1 MQGRNRKSNNAYTY
15 DLVSDDEEEVTQAS
29 NLNRANLEG
38 DDRPTKRRKLFKG
51 ILADEDS
58 TYDLETVLYEVNEKK
73 ARKFEALS
81 LEAQQQCI
89 RAISRLFLFRG
100 SKREV
105 ITRGQLLEYL
115 GKIDLEYKAHC
126 DVVLEKVQEVLLGS
140 TGYLIV
146 DGASIRGCNSGS
158 KNDYYLV
165 NTLNKHENLQQ
176 ILSWHWAEEGQ
187 GTATMTA
194 VGKSSA
200 FSAFALIVFH
210 SIFNSPA
217 YTILC
222 KDLLRNLRKVDSR
235 FPESLPSHSSKSSA
249 TSAPIREL
257 EEDFLSLLS
266 RLKKV
271 RRESE
276 ASPFLTAG

>member
-1 MQGRNRKSNNAYTY
+1 MQGRSRKSNNAYTY
-15 DLVSDDEEEVTQAS
+15 DLVSDDEEDVTQSS
-29 NLNRANLEG
+29 NLRANLEA
-38 DDRPTKRRKLFKG
+38 DDRPSKRRKLFKG

-58 TYDLETVLYEVNEKK
+58 AYDLETVLYEVNEKK
-73 ARKFEALS
+73 ARKFESLS

-105 ITRGQLLEYL
+105 ITRSQLLEYL

-146 DGASIRGCNSGS
+146 DGASIRGCSSGS

-194 VGKSSA
+194 VGRSSA

-249 TSAPIREL
+249 NSAPIREL

-271 RRESE
+271 R
-276 ASPFLTAG
+276 